1 MSRQH
6 SLPLVCVALALYTA
20 CLVAGYLV
28 AHSVSGWL
36 VWGVAPALLLD
47 KSLFRLLRWQGRER
61 LLVSICMRAAYVLG
75 GAAWAV
81 ALTDGN
87 IAPGEAIRE
96 EQDRFAL
103 LSHQRAVEAIRVGIV
118 LSLLAFLF
126 ETGLECLVTPL
137 AAMLHDAAW
146 QPPRAL
152 RWAAIGLLAALPLA
166 MLYPLT
172 LVHLVHRLPEW
183 TPEHLQLPCENVTTR
198 TADGMRLNGWV
209 IPAQQPR
216 GVVVFFHAYGDNRGQ
231 VLSLA
236 RPLWE
241 SGISV
246 VAFDFRGHGESQGH
260 TITFGDRERHDVVA
274 ACAFARHRFPQQP
287 LFVVGVSY
295 GAAVA
300 LQALPD
306 VPGVRAAWL
315 DSPFESLE
323 HVLSAKLHYLPGVLQ
338 HGLKQL
344 TNHLVWLDCGFRPQ
358 AIRPAEA
365 LHQLRL
371 PLGFCHCETDRRTP
385 IAESKAMYATY
396 QGPKEHY
403 WIEADTPQTR
413 GEAGRRA
420 YFARLLRFLEWHL
433 QAAPAPAAEADTPP
447 A

>member
-6 SLPLVCVALALYTA
+6 SLPLIVVALMLYAA
-20 CLVAGYLV
+20 CLVGGYVV

-47 KSLFRLLRWQGRER
+47 KALFRLLPWAGQER
-61 LLVSICMRAAYVLG
+61 PLVAACIRAAYVLG

-81 ALTDGN
+81 VLTDGN
-87 IAPGEAIRE
+87 IAPGEA
-96 EQDRFAL
+96 
-103 LSHQRAVEAIRVGIV
+103 VRVGIV

-126 ETGLECLVTPL
+126 ETTLECLVAPWG
-137 AAMLHDAAW
+137 AKIHESAW
-146 QPPRAL
+146 QPPGAL
-152 RWAAIGLLAALPLA
+152 RWLAIGVLAVVPLA
-166 MLYPLT
+166 VLYPLT

-183 TPEHLQLPCENVTTR
+183 TPEHLQLPYEDVVTH
-198 TADGMRLNGWV
+198 TADGVRLRGWA
-209 IPAQQPR
+209 IAAPQPR
-216 GVVVFFHAYGDNRGQ
+216 GVVVFFHAYGENRGQ

-260 TITFGDRERHDVVA
+260 TITFGDRERHDVAA
-274 ACAFARHRFPQQP
+274 ACAFARQRFPDEP

-300 LQALPD
+300 VQALPH

-315 DSPFESLE
+315 DSPFESLQ
-323 HVLSAKLHYLPGVLQ
+323 HVLSARLSFLPGVVQ

-344 TNHLVWLDCGFRPQ
+344 TNHLVWVDCGFRPQ
-358 AIRPAEA
+358 SIRPAEA
-365 LHQLRL
+365 LQQLRL
-371 PLGFCHCETDRRTP
+371 PLGFCHCETDSRTP
-385 IAESKAMYATY
+385 IAESKAMYAAY
-396 QGPKEHY
+396 PGPKVHY

-413 GEAGRRA
+413 GAPGRRA
-420 YFARLLRFLEWHL
+420 YFERLLQFLESHL
-433 QAAPAPAAEADTPP
+433 DATPP
-447 A
+447 APQAGAPPPEADDAPQA